1 MCSGFFTRLARLAC
15 HKTQQFVRVE
25 ASNSSIMTQYNIDD
39 REGAWMAQWYLT
51 LQNCGA
57 NPQKKNKKNV
67 TFTIFIS
74 IKSI

>member
-39 REGAWMAQWYLT
+39 QEGACMAQWYLT
-51 LQNCGA
+51 L
-57 NPQKKNKKNV
+57 
-67 TFTIFIS
+67 
-74 IKSI
+74 

>member
-39 REGAWMAQWYLT
+39 REGACICTVALNLAKWCVCL
-51 LQNCGA
+51 
-57 NPQKKNKKNV
+57 KKKEINIKLDK
-67 TFTIFIS
+67 FT
-74 IKSI
+74 